1 MRFAAPEDFRVE
13 EIPLFPASGKGEHTY
28 LHVEKIRRST
38 EEVARELARA
48 AGVRPRDVGYA
59 GRKDRFAVTTQWFSV
74 PGFSPESAR
83 TFARDG
89 VRVLSAVPHEHK
101 LRVGQLAGN
110 RFALV
115 LRDLTGAESS
125 RAAER
130 LEAFAARGFPNRFG
144 SQRFGRDGGNAEV
157 GRQILAGETAMRDR
171 RRARF
176 LVSALQS
183 AVFND
188 VLASRRDAGGRLEA
202 GDVAVVHE
210 SGGLFV
216 VEDPESE
223 QPRADRLEISA
234 TGPIFGTR
242 VMTPVGP
249 PAERERS
256 ALAARGVEL
265 GGPLPRGLRLRG
277 GRRPLRAWPRDAES
291 QRAGS
296 ALHLRFVLPAGSYA
310 SVLVEEL
317 LAIEPVRG
325 G

>member
-13 EIPLFPASGKGEHTY
+13 EIPLFPASGKGDHTY

-48 AGVRPRDVGYA
+48 SGVRPRDVGYA

-74 PGFSPESAR
+74 PGLSPETAR
-83 TFARDG
+83 AFSLEG
-89 VRVLSAVPHEHK
+89 VRVLAAVRHEHK

-115 LRDLTGAESS
+115 LRDLPVAEIS
-125 RAAER
+125 RAAAR
-130 LEAFAARGFPNRFG
+130 LELFAAHGFPNRFG
-144 SQRFGRDGGNAEV
+144 HQRFGRDGENAEL
-157 GRQILAGETAMRDR
+157 GRRILAGEVSVRDR

-188 VLASRRDAGGRLEA
+188 VLATRRDVGGRLEA

-210 SGGLFV
+210 SGGLFI
-216 VEDPESE
+216 VEDPDAE

-234 TGPIFGTR
+234 TGPIFGNR
-242 VMTPVGP
+242 VLTPTGAP
-249 PAERERS
+249 GERES
-256 ALAARGVEL
+256 KALAAWGVEP
-265 GGPLPRGLRLRG
+265 GARLPRGLRLRG
-277 GRRPLRAWPRDAES
+277 ARRSLRAWPRDAES
-291 QRAGS
+291 GHVAG

-317 LAIEPVRG
+317 LMTEPGDG